1 MTSVAA
7 ESGAVADASPATADR
22 RLADTYADR
31 HERLDRFVVMY
42 AVPQRVF
49 GRLRIELYSTVGY
62 ALLFA
67 ALAVA
72 IFVPAVA
79 TGALTGEL
87 ATDFLVRALVVSL
100 VLGALNV
107 AALVLG
113 QSAAY
118 NISGVHRALADDEQ
132 VASLIACD
140 RRWYSPAASALVGG
154 AFALAFLAV
163 LYVLSGSIGGVAL
176 PPVTIWFGFVIA
188 LFLGQF
194 TFSIAMIFFE
204 FRAFTRCRFDLYT
217 LRPIE
222 TQALQTTARGLRQLG
237 VVSIVL
243 FPLFNLVLL
252 SILPGG
258 SNLNVLVTIGFLLLS
273 YVATAVGILFPLA
286 FLGTIVKR
294 EKRLHLRPLE
304 HELKSMVPRVPQMSD
319 TEYEEFR
326 RLETLRNTVADSPDS
341 FLGVGSVARIVGAA
355 GLSTVTVVATAAIQF
370 YLERAL

>member
-7 ESGAVADASPATADR
+7 ESGSVADARPDGSPADR
-22 RLADTYADR
+22 RLADAYADR

-42 AVPQRVF
+42 ALPRQAF
-49 GRLRIELYSTVGY
+49 GRLGIDLYSAVGY

-67 ALAVA
+67 ALTVT
-72 IFVPAVA
+72 ILLPAVA

-87 ATDFLVRALVVSL
+87 AASFLVWALVLSV
-100 VLGALNV
+100 VLAALNV

-113 QSAAY
+113 QAAAY
-118 NISGVHRALADDEQ
+118 NISGVHRVLADDEQ
-132 VASLIACD
+132 ITSLIAWD

-154 AFALAFLAV
+154 AFALAFLTV
-163 LYVLSGSIGGVAL
+163 LYVISGSIGGVAL
-176 PPVTIWFGFVIA
+176 PPTTIWFGFVIA

-194 TFSIAMIFFE
+194 TFSITMIFFE

-222 TQALQTTARGLRQLG
+222 TEALQRTARGLRQLG

-252 SILPGG
+252 SILPAG

-273 YVATAVGILFPLA
+273 YLATAVGILLPLA

-294 EKRLHLRPLE
+294 EKRAAPAPTGARIGVAGAPG
-304 HELKSMVPRVPQMSD
+304 SAD
-319 TEYEEFR
+319 FR
-326 RLETLRNTVADSPDS
+326 RRVRAVPSAGD
-341 FLGVGSVARIVGAA
+341 AA
-355 GLSTVTVVATAAIQF
+355 
-370 YLERAL
+370 